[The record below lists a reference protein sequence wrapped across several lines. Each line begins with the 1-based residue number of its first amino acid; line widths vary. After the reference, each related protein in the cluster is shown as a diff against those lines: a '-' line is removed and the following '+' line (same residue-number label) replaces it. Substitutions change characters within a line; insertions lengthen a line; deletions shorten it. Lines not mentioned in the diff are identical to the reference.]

1 MQPATTETNTEAT
14 AVIVSTGVTDP
25 PGRGYQTGSTAKPA
39 NMTAIALLV
48 GGLVLVV
55 ALALLLPLSYRV
67 PVVLGIVQGL
77 SEFLP
82 ISSSAHLIIV
92 PRVLG
97 WQDPGLTFDVALH
110 VGTLLAVLGYF
121 WRDWLRLVRQA
132 HRPASADGR
141 LFWYLVLAT
150 IPGGAVGLALD
161 SLAETQLRSL
171 LLIAATSAT
180 MGVLLWLADRSFHQQ
195 KKLEQVSWTDALL
208 VGTAQALAIVPGVS
222 RSGITIAVSRTRE
235 MTRET
240 AARFSFLLSTPIIA
254 GAALFKLRDLS
265 LHDITGPFLAGI
277 AAAAVVGALAIGLL
291 LQYLRRSGLGIF
303 AIYRVLLAAFLV
315 LFVLLHG

>member
-1 MQPATTETNTEAT
+1 MQDTSTSNSTSANPLRPVEQPQLTAGAHSLANRTTTL
-14 AVIVSTGVTDP
+14 
-25 PGRGYQTGSTAKPA
+25 
-39 NMTAIALLV
+39 LLV
-48 GGLVLVV
+48 CGIIVV
-55 ALALLLPLSYRV
+55 AGLALLLPMSYRV

-121 WRDWLRLVRQA
+121 WRDWLRLVRMA
-132 HRPASADGR
+132 HRPSTDDGR
-141 LFWYLVLAT
+141 LFWCLVLAT
-150 IPGGAVGLALD
+150 IPGGVVGLALD

-180 MGVLLWLADRSFHQQ
+180 MGLALWLADRFSRQQ

-208 VGTAQALAIVPGVS
+208 VGAAQALAILPGVS

-277 AAAAVVGALAIGLL
+277 LAAAVVGALAIGLL

-303 AIYRVLLAAFLV
+303 ALYRLLLAAFLV
-315 LFVLLHG
+315 LFVVLHM

>member
-1 MQPATTETNTEAT
+1 MRSASSSTGSRVEAT
-14 AVIVSTGVTDP
+14 VVGNPRTVD
-25 PGRGYQTGSTAKPA
+25 TADAAREAGIQRPD
-39 NMTAIALLV
+39 NLTTMGLLI
-48 GGLVLVV
+48 GGIVLVV
-55 ALALLLPLSYRV
+55 ALGLLLPLSYRV
-67 PVVLGIVQGL
+67 PVVLGVVQGL

-110 VGTLLAVLGYF
+110 VGTLLGVLGYF
-121 WRDWLRLVRQA
+121 WRDWLRLLKMA
-132 HRPASADGR
+132 HRPTTPDGR
-141 LFWYLVLAT
+141 LFWCLVLAT

-161 SLAETQLRSL
+161 SLAEKQLRSL
-171 LLIAATSAT
+171 LLIAATSAF
-180 MGVLLWLADRSFHQQ
+180 MGLALWLADRFSRQQ
-195 KKLEQVSWTDALL
+195 KALDQVSWTDALL
-208 VGTAQALAIVPGVS
+208 VGAAQALAIVPGVS
-222 RSGITIAVSRTRE
+222 RSGITIAVSRTRQ

-265 LHDITGPFLAGI
+265 LHDITGPFIAGI
-277 AAAAVVGALAIGLL
+277 TAAAVVGALTIAVL

-303 AIYRVLLAAFLV
+303 AVYRLLLALFL
-315 LFVLLHG
+315 LLYISMHG